1 MNMDG
6 KELEQEVD
14 RCIDDLLNQYAKAEP
29 RAGLETRVLARV
41 AEARREPARSLRW
54 WGVLVFLW
62 GAPFSCVPAL
72 AQDAPAK
79 AASDESAKPLS
90 AFRLDFTL
98 NESDDGKK
106 VNSRH
111 YSMNLVPGYTPSNE
125 IKIGSRVPVE
135 GKQGEMQY
143 IDVGTNIWSRLTE
156 RGDALQL
163 EVRAELTT
171 FANPEQETR
180 SSMPLLR
187 QLRINAS
194 TVAMPGKP
202 TVVGL
207 VDDPNSKR
215 QFELDVTVT
224 KIR

>member
-1 MNMDG
+1 MS
-6 KELEQEVD
+6 KKQIVWLT
-14 RCIDDLLNQYAKAEP
+14 A
-29 RAGLETRVLARV
+29 V
-41 AEARREPARSLRW
+41 AII
-54 WGVLVFLW
+54 FMW
-62 GAPFSCVPAL
+62 GAPFWGVRAL
-72 AQDAPAK
+72 AQDASVK
-79 AASDESAKPLS
+79 TTSDESSKPIS

-98 NESDDGKK
+98 TESEDGRKI
-106 VNSRH
+106 NSRH
-111 YSMNLVPGYTPSNE
+111 YSMNLVPGYTPANE

-143 IDVGTNIWSRLTE
+143 IDVGTSIWSRMTE
-156 RGDALQL
+156 RGDGVQL
-163 EVRAELTT
+163 EVRAEISN

-194 TVAMPGKP
+194 TVAVPGKP
-202 TVVGL
+202 TVVGI

-215 QFELDVTVT
+215 QFELEVTVT

>member
-1 MNMDG
+1 MSKKQMVW
-6 KELEQEVD
+6 LTAAAA
-14 RCIDDLLNQYAKAEP
+14 IL
-29 RAGLETRVLARV
+29 
-41 AEARREPARSLRW
+41 
-54 WGVLVFLW
+54 FLW
-62 GAPFSCVPAL
+62 GSPFGGWYAL

-79 AASDESAKPLS
+79 AATEEKPVT

-98 NESDDGKK
+98 NESEDRRKI
-106 VNSRH
+106 NARH

-143 IDVGTNIWSRLTE
+143 IDVGTNIWSRMLE
-156 RGDALQL
+156 KGDALQL
-163 EVRAELTT
+163 EVKAEISN

-180 SSMPLLR
+180 NSMPLLR

-194 TVAMPGKP
+194 TVATPGKP
-202 TVVGL
+202 TVVGV

-215 QFELDVTVT
+215 QFELEVTVT
-224 KIR
+224 KIK